1 MSKAERMQRPPS
13 YMEIHQ
19 SIEYIAKNFDG
30 IFRSYTTSDF
40 SDGFT
45 VLVSDILEYVEFL
58 QNKATYYEQRVDNQ
72 AASILELQN
81 TIDYLKKIIEE
92 KE

>member
-19 SIEYIAKNFDG
+19 SIEYVAKNLDG
-30 IFRSYTTSDF
+30 IFHSYTASDF

-45 VLVSDILEYVEFL
+45 VLFSDILEYVEFL

-72 AASILELQN
+72 AASILELQG

-92 KE
+92 K

>member
-1 MSKAERMQRPPS
+1 MSKVERMQRPPS

-19 SIEYIAKNFDG
+19 SIEYVAQNLDG
-30 IFRSYTTSDF
+30 IFRSYTAPDF

-45 VLVSDILEYVEFL
+45 VLFSDILEYVEFL
-58 QNKATYYEQRVDNQ
+58 QHKVNYYEQRVDNQ
-72 AASILELQN
+72 AASILELQGR
-81 TIDYLKKIIEE
+81 IDYLKKIIEE

>member
-1 MSKAERMQRPPS
+1 MSKVERMQRPPS
-13 YMEIHQ
+13 YMEIYQ
-19 SIEYIAKNFDG
+19 SIEYVAQNLDG
-30 IFRSYTTSDF
+30 IFHSYTASDF

-45 VLVSDILEYVEFL
+45 VLFSDILEYVEFL
-58 QNKATYYEQRVDNQ
+58 QNRAAYYEQRVDNQ
-72 AASILELQN
+72 AASILELQG